1 MALSKCISRI
11 SNFYPCRVQQITE
24 LFECI
29 GRPDEQFPQCVY
41 VFGQA
46 CTGKT
51 QIIQSLLRNTS
62 QLDYA
67 IVNCIECFSPKILFE
82 NIVDNLNLHNLSEE
96 NGFNCFQKCDSMGDL
111 IHELRKLPEE
121 NNIVIVLE
129 NAEYL
134 RDLHS
139 NVLPA
144 LTRLQELSGRN
155 ICSILVS
162 QLPYEK
168 FYPKTGLPEV
178 IRIRFPQYTANE
190 VAKILLKD
198 FSNVKVFLRR
208 GIDRNLKLSSD
219 EKQQQKDIL
228 ESLDQEFYANYL
240 HAFLCVFFRAC
251 RNVSQLR
258 MVAKECFE
266 KYCAPIFEDPEAQR
280 SVTKLWHNVSD
291 TLKVALTNIYS
302 RIESASELQ
311 MTRSSARA
319 ESAVKQAMQI
329 IELPYYAKYLLV
341 AGFLSSHNPASQDKR
356 LFVKNHGKQRK
367 RMQAVNAK
375 AKLGEQTSLQ
385 QGPKSFTIDRLLAI
399 FHAILDQKVTLTCN
413 LMAQI
418 ASLVQL
424 NFFVYVANE
433 TNAMEGSARLQCFL
447 TYEFATQ
454 IGEMVGFNVRQ
465 YLFDLI

>member
-1 MALSKCISRI
+1 M
-11 SNFYPCRVQQITE
+11 
-24 LFECI
+24 
-29 GRPDEQFPQCVY
+29 
-41 VFGQA
+41 
-46 CTGKT
+46 
-51 QIIQSLLRNTS
+51 LRNAKV
-62 QLDYA
+62 DYA

-82 NIVDNLNLHNLSEE
+82 NILDNLNDHNLSES
-96 NGFNCFQKCDSMGDL
+96 NGFNCYTKCDSMGDL
-111 IHELRKLPEE
+111 ILELRKIPERH
-121 NNIVIVLE
+121 NIVLVFE

-134 RDLHS
+134 RDLHA
-139 NVLPA
+139 NVLPG
-144 LTRLQELSGRN
+144 LMRLQELSGRN

-168 FYPKTGLPEV
+168 FYPKTGIPEV
-178 IRIRFPQYTANE
+178 VRIKFPQYTSNE
-190 VAKILLKD
+190 VAKILQKD
-198 FSNVKVFLRR
+198 YAHVKAHVKR
-208 GIDRNLKLSSD
+208 GIERNRKLSAE
-219 EKQQQKDIL
+219 EKLRFVEIL
-228 ESLDQEFYANYL
+228 ESLDLEFYANYL

-251 RNVSQLR
+251 RNISQLR
-258 MVAKECFE
+258 MVAKECYA
-266 KYCAPIFEDPEAQR
+266 KYCEPIFENPENQK
-280 SVTKLWHNVSD
+280 SVTKLWHHVSD
-291 TLKVALTNIYS
+291 TLKDALANIYS
-302 RIESASELQ
+302 RIESASEAQ
-311 MTRSSARA
+311 RKADSQ
-319 ESAVKQAMQI
+319 VNQAMGI
-329 IELPYYAKYLLV
+329 IELPFYAKYLLL

-424 NFFVYVANE
+424 NFLVYVANE
-433 TNAMEGSARLQCFL
+433 TNVMEGSARLQCFL
-447 TYEFATQ
+447 NYEFATQ

>member
-198 FSNVKVFLRR
+198 FPNVKVFLRR
-208 GIDRNLKLSSD
+208 GIDRNLKLSSE

-433 TNAMEGSARLQCFL
+433 TNAVEGSARLQCFL

>member
-198 FSNVKVFLRR
+198 FANVKVFLRR

>member
-82 NIVDNLNLHNLSEE
+82 NIVDNLNLHNLSDE

-198 FSNVKVFLRR
+198 FANVKVFLRR

>member
-198 FSNVKVFLRR
+198 FANVKVFLRR
-208 GIDRNLKLSSD
+208 GIDRNLKLSSE